1 MLYKP
6 RSCVFAN
13 CEHHDKLIAMRSHR
27 AHQLLSDQRGATI
40 VEYGLMLAL
49 ILVIAFAGYRLLG
62 KQTRQAGDKA
72 TIAFF

>member
-1 MLYKP
+1 MLIRMRRP
-6 RSCVFAN
+6 RF
-13 CEHHDKLIAMRSHR
+13 IA
-27 AHQLLSDQRGATI
+27 DNRGATI

-49 ILVIAFAGYRLLG
+49 ILVLAYAGFRALG